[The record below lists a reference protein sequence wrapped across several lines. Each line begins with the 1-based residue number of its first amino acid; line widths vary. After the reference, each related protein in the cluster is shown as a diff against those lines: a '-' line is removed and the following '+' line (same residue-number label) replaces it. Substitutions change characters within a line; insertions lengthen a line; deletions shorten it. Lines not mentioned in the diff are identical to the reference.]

1 MTACTNP
8 ECRTGL
14 TPGVV
19 AGGRGTTNAPII
31 GTKMRWGWVRCLACK
46 PHPDDTK
53 NGAKF
58 KLVQRTQQEMAQ
70 RAEWATQKAEY
81 KPQQVMTRLA
91 GVHASAAA
99 SGPQALSGAPA
110 PDMSAQIAK
119 LTEAVMN
126 LTVQLGAIMA
136 ENAQLR
142 AQINGSA
149 PSAAA
154 PPN

>member
-1 MTACTNP
+1 
-8 ECRTGL
+8 L

-19 AGGRGTTNAPII
+19 AGGRGTSNAPIV

-58 KLVQRTQQEMAQ
+58 KLVQRSAQEIAQ

-81 KPQQVMTRLA
+81 KPQQAMSQLA
-91 GVHASAAA
+91 SVHAAAAA
-99 SGPQALSGAPA
+99 SGAPAAYAPPA
-110 PDMSAQIAK
+110 PDMSGPIAK
-119 LTEAVMN
+119 LTEAVTN
-126 LTVQLGAIMA
+126 LTTQLGLIMA

-142 AQINGSA
+142 AQLNG
-149 PSAAA
+149 AATRA
-154 PPN
+154 QGTQ